1 MKNYITAKS
10 GQCEEVFVAIPSEIR
25 KLHTYFGHI
34 PAESLLRILK
44 ASSRRDEFEPKI
56 IMKITEECMTCRMT
70 TRTVNRKKTA
80 LPKATG
86 FNQVVSLDLKFHGD
100 STYILWAV
108 DEATKLIRGEV
119 IHDKTPETMMKALD
133 DIWITGRG
141 LGPGIPE

>member
-1 MKNYITAKS
+1 MKFS
-10 GQCEEVFVAIPSEIR
+10 RSEIF
-25 KLHTYFGHI
+25 YFQQCFFNLFI
-34 PAESLLRILK
+34 VV
-44 ASSRRDEFEPKI
+44 F
-56 IMKITEECMTCRMT
+56 
-70 TRTVNRKKTA
+70 
-80 LPKATG
+80 TG

-141 LGPGIPE
+141 LGPGIPERGFFFR